1 MGLLGGQVVLLGWA
15 MHTQVSLVSWLVTC
29 GSILWLSAVLTHILG
44 VRWLLANLGWP
55 PPLLHVANR
64 FVQACSLVVALEEF

>member
-1 MGLLGGQVVLLGWA
+1 MGLLGGKVALLGRA

-29 GSILWLSAVLTHILG
+29 GSILRLSAVLTQILG
-44 VRWLLANLGWP
+44 VSWLLANLGWP

-64 FVQACSLVVALEEF
+64 FVRVCSLVVALEEL